1 MRQMKATGDQTA
13 DFLLERLRLLRR
25 LGSPEQKRDAERW
38 EQIVRRHAQPENL
51 GQVVNFATPT
61 TEGTPAPTAATTP

>member
-1 MRQMKATGDQTA
+1 MKQTGDTTA

-25 LGSPEQKRDAERW
+25 LGSPEQKRDVERW
-38 EQIVRRHAQPENL
+38 EQIVRSHAQAENL

-61 TEGTPAPTAATTP
+61 PAPQPASTT